1 MSSMVAKRQL
11 EPDTRQRIID
21 VAAKLFA
28 ERGFDGTSVRDIAT
42 EMGIANPSIYHH
54 FKSKADLLTELLT
67 EPLRCVENAVLE
79 AQGLTGEARSRRVIQ
94 GLLESLEVNHGIV
107 LTAMRD
113 NKKGVKS
120 PRDVA
125 FEMRHYIGTLLAE
138 AIAEDHRELRVMMA
152 IGAVDGVVTGLMATS
167 TETGDFI
174 KQLRGHRKIITN
186 LVLKILGS
194 S

>member
-1 MSSMVAKRQL
+1 MSSMIAKRSL

-28 ERGFDGTSVRDIAT
+28 EHGFDGTSVRDIAT
-42 EMGIANPSIYHH
+42 ELGIANPSIYYH
-54 FKSKADLLTELLT
+54 FKSKADLMTELLT
-67 EPLRCVENAVLE
+67 EPLRCVEDAVLE
-79 AQGLTGEARSRRVIQ
+79 AKELTGEARSRRIIK

-107 LTAMRD
+107 LTALRD

-125 FEMRHYIGTLLAE
+125 FEMRHYIGMLLAE
-138 AIAEDHRELRVMMA
+138 TIAQDHHELRVMMA
-152 IGAVDGVVTGLMATS
+152 IGAVEGVVTGMIATA
-167 TETGDFI
+167 TDIKDFI
-174 KQLRGHRKIITN
+174 EQLRGQRPIITD

-194 S
+194 P